1 MPSPRVRL
9 VVLAILLMGSPA
21 TAQQPGP
28 RIGVVL
34 SGGAA
39 KGLAH
44 IGVLQVLERAGVPV
58 DAIAGTSI
66 GALLGGLYAVGYG
79 ADSLAAIAHTIP
91 WDAVLS
97 DRIARRHLLPE
108 QKLAD
113 GRHLATLPLRG
124 LTPSW
129 PTRLVGG
136 HNVRQLLARLTWSA
150 ALVRDFHDLPIPFA
164 AVATDLETGKAEVF
178 TTGPLLDALSAT
190 MAIPGVFQPFLIGS
204 RSFVDG
210 GVVRNLPAQDALAL
224 GADFLICSDV
234 TAPLRTAEELTSVFG
249 VVNQTLSLGGA
260 PAHREEQARCDILI
274 EPSHEG
280 RGTFD
285 FAAADDW
292 IARGVAAADSV
303 RGRLDS
309 LVAALDRT
317 RVVRESPGPP
327 VARWIDALAT
337 PGLDSAHARL
347 ARRRLGLTPPLSLD
361 ARDLADA
368 LDRLYASHDF
378 DPVGYVLEPASDTG
392 ARMILQT
399 GAGGGSTLGIGAR
412 YEGAYKA
419 SLLFTATLQDR
430 LGTGSVAMLDVR
442 LGEQLRAA
450 GIYARRLG
458 TLTPWALRFR
468 AGYDRVPV
476 DLYTDG
482 VRTEEGRF
490 HILGGSALVGVA
502 AGTAGLLGARVHGE
516 HAITSITTGAPGDS
530 TREATGTFYTVGG
543 SLLVDTR
550 DDPVLPHGGILVRGT
565 SEWADRAIGSGGTF
579 QQHVVRA
586 SAAIP
591 VGPFLSVLLR
601 GDVGTSAGDELPAHY
616 RFFIGGAVPYFMLPD
631 RHLTFLGL
639 RIQERSG
646 RHIQV
651 AGAGLRVRL
660 PADLFVQVLWN
671 AGAVLETWSFE
682 PGEWMHGVGT
692 AITWR
697 TPFGIVDV
705 GVSGEAW
712 DGPYRV
718 EADLGFRF

>member
-1 MPSPRVRL
+1 MPSL
-9 VVLAILLMGSPA
+9 HFGFVVLAILPAGSPSA
-21 TAQQPGP
+21 AQQPGP

-58 DAIAGTSI
+58 DAITGTSM
-66 GALLGGLYAVGYG
+66 GALVGGLYAVGYG
-79 ADSLAAIAHTIP
+79 ADSLAAIALTIP
-91 WDAVLS
+91 WDAVLN

-113 GRHLATLPLRG
+113 GRHLATLPVRG
-124 LTPSW
+124 LTPTL

-150 ALVRDFHDLPIPFA
+150 AFVRDFRTLPIPYA
-164 AVATDLETGKAEVF
+164 AVATDLETGEAEVF

-190 MAIPGVFQPFLIGS
+190 MAIPGVFQPFTLGD
-204 RSFVDG
+204 RAFVDG

-234 TAPLRTAEELTSVFG
+234 TAPLKSAAALTSLFG
-249 VVNQTLSLGGA
+249 VVNQTLSLSSA
-260 PAHREEQARCDILI
+260 PAHRAELARCDILI
-274 EPSHEG
+274 EPNLEG
-280 RGTFD
+280 LGTFD
-285 FAAADDW
+285 FGAAPDW
-292 IARGVAAADSV
+292 IARGVAAADSA

-309 LVAALDRT
+309 LVAALGRR
-317 RVVRESPGPP
+317 RVVRKGQDP
-327 VARWIDALAT
+327 VPRRIDALVT
-337 PGLDSAHARL
+337 PALDSAHARL
-347 ARRRLGLTPPLSLD
+347 VRRRLGLNLPRPLD
-361 ARDLADA
+361 ADDLANA
-368 LDRLYASHDF
+368 MDRLYASRDF
-378 DPVGYVLEPASDTG
+378 DQVGYVLEHTGDTG
-392 ARMILQT
+392 ARVIVRT
-399 GAGGGSTLGIGAR
+399 GTEGGSALGIGAR

-419 SLLFTATLQDR
+419 SLLFTADFQDR
-430 LGTGSVAMLDVR
+430 LGTGSVTTLDVR

-468 AGYDRVPV
+468 AGYDRIPV

-482 VRTEEGRF
+482 QRTEEGRF
-490 HILGGSALVGVA
+490 HILGASALAGVA
-502 AGTAGLLGARVHGE
+502 AGTAGLLGARIHGE
-516 HAITSITTGAPGDS
+516 HTITAVTTGAPADS
-530 TREATGTFYTVGG
+530 GRGESHTHYTAGGT
-543 SLLVDTR
+543 LLLDTR
-550 DDPVLPHGGILVRGT
+550 DDPALPHGGVLVRAT
-565 SEWADRAIGSGGTF
+565 SEWADRAIGSGATF

-591 VGPFLSVLLR
+591 AGPLVSVLLR
-601 GDVGTSAGDELPAHY
+601 GDLGTSAGDELPANY

-646 RHIQV
+646 RHVQV
-651 AGAGLRVRL
+651 AGAGLQVRL
-660 PADLFVQVLWN
+660 PADLFVQLLWN
-671 AGAVLETWSFE
+671 AGTVLETWSFE
-682 PGEWMHGVGT
+682 PGEWTHGVGT
-692 AITWR
+692 AVTWR
-697 TPFGIVDV
+697 TPFGLVAASV
-705 GVSGEAW
+705 AGEAW
-712 DGPYRV
+712 EGPYRL

>member
-1 MPSPRVRL
+1 M
-9 VVLAILLMGSPA
+9 
-21 TAQQPGP
+21 
-28 RIGVVL
+28 VL

-79 ADSLAAIAHTIP
+79 ADSLAAIARAIP
-91 WDAVLS
+91 WEDVLS

-108 QKLAD
+108 QKLTD

-124 LTPSW
+124 IRPTW

-150 ALVRDFHDLPIPFA
+150 ALVRDFRDLPVPFA
-164 AVATDLETGKAEVF
+164 AVATDLETGQAEVF
-178 TTGPLLDALSAT
+178 MTGPLLDALSAT
-190 MAIPGVFQPFLIGS
+190 MAIPGVFQPFLMGD
-204 RSFVDG
+204 RAFVDG
-210 GVVRNLPAQDALAL
+210 GVVRNLPARDALAL

-234 TAPLRTAEELTSVFG
+234 TAPLKTAEELTSLFG
-249 VVNQTLSLGGA
+249 VVNQTLSLNSA
-260 PAHREEQARCDILI
+260 AAHREERARCDILI
-274 EPSHEG
+274 EPNPDG
-280 RGTFD
+280 LGTFD
-285 FAAADDW
+285 FAAAGDW

-309 LVAALDRT
+309 LVAALQRP
-317 RVVRESPGPP
+317 RVVRDGPGPP
-327 VARWIDALAT
+327 GMRQIAALAT

-347 ARRRLGLTPPLSLD
+347 ARRRLGLDLPRSLD
-361 ARDLADA
+361 PDALADA
-368 LDRLYASHDF
+368 LDRLYASHEF
-378 DPVGYVLEPASDTG
+378 DPVGYVLEAAPDTG
-392 ARMILQT
+392 ARMVLQT

-430 LGTGSVAMLDVR
+430 LGTGSVTMLDVR

-468 AGYDRVPV
+468 AGYDRVPM

-482 VRTEEGRF
+482 QRTEAGRF

-502 AGTAGLLGARVHGE
+502 AGTAGLVGARVLGE
-516 HAITSITTGAPGDS
+516 HAISSITTGAPGDS
-530 TREATGTFYTVGG
+530 TREATATFYTIGG
-543 SLLVDTR
+543 NLLLDTR
-550 DDPVLPHGGILVRGT
+550 DDPVLPHGGVLVRGT

-579 QQHVVRA
+579 QQHILRA

-639 RIQERSG
+639 QIQERSG
-646 RHIQV
+646 RHVQV

-660 PADLFVQVLWN
+660 PADFFVQLLWN
-671 AGAVLETWSFE
+671 AGTVLETWSFE
-682 PGEWMHGVGT
+682 PEAWMHGVGT
-692 AITWR
+692 TVTWR
-697 TPFGIVDV
+697 TPFGTVDTS
-705 GVSGEAW
+705 VSGEAW
-712 DGPYRV
+712 DGPYRIEV
-718 EADLGFRF
+718 DLGFRF